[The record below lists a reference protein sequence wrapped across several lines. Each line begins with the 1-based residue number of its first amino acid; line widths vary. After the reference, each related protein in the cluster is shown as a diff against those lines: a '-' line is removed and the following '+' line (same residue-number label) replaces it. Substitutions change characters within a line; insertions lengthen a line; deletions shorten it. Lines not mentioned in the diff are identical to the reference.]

1 MEEEIMFL
9 QVLPSKSVH
18 NSWQDQKA
26 KQFLDPI
33 IQAMEFIWAEGCP
46 AFSLGYYFR
55 AFNKSADIS
64 K

>member
-9 QVLPSKSVH
+9 QVLPNKSVH

-33 IQAMEFIWAEGCP
+33 IQAMEFFRAEGCS
-46 AFSLGYYFR
+46 AFSLGCYFC
-55 AFNKSADIS
+55 AFNPSADIS